1 MATAD
6 TAEEVIE
13 LFCNSSWYNRFDREV
28 FYVTTKVRK
37 DVFLKYNNR
46 VIRGGCVYS
55 FEWKDQKGGIW
66 QIIGTSEIKCLL

>member
-37 DVFLKYNNR
+37 DLFLKY
-46 VIRGGCVYS
+46 VVVVLIPL
-55 FEWKDQKGGIW
+55 
-66 QIIGTSEIKCLL
+66 IKKNI